1 MYFILSRAKN
11 QLKALT
17 ISVKFNKFIKFYERW
32 ENNSLK
38 VCKTNKNAP
47 SAIKNID
54 IWLTGSAGSNQS
66 LRKSRQIAFLFGS
79 FIDDVPK
86 SNKRC

>member
-38 VCKTNKNAP
+38 VCKTNKNALR
-47 SAIKNID
+47 AIKTLI
-54 IWLTGSAGSNQS
+54 
-66 LRKSRQIAFLFGS
+66 FG
-79 FIDDVPK
+79 
-86 SNKRC
+86 